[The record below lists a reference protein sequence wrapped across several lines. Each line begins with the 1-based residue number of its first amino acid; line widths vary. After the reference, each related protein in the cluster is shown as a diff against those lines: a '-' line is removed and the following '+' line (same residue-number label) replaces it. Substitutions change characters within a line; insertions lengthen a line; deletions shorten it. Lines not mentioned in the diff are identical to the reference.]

1 MIISYIKYFNWFF
14 AYLPKQIHSSSR
26 FWLMTGPSE
35 TRRHSRLTIIN
46 GPPYRNFHK
55 IQKRCHPAETNETGR
70 TSPLEK
76 FVRFSV
82 GSEISPYGS
91 LASFFLS
98 CTRVFTY
105 VATASKL
112 NLINH
117 FFIRLLLRPS
127 MMVIYHKTE
136 ATMCALYTVY
146 AEQLISFLSFLFII
160 PFRLWWLLIWSVTL
174 YRDFFTSCEVRMK
187 FFRYITVINAY
198 RVPYMTR
205 TFSVWRYFN

>member
-26 FWLMTGPSE
+26 FWLMTSPSE

-46 GPPYRNFHK
+46 GPSYRNFHK
-55 IQKRCHPAETNETGR
+55 IQKRCHPSETNETDR

-76 FVRFSV
+76 FVRVSV
-82 GSEISPYGS
+82 GSEISPYVFFS
-91 LASFFLS
+91 LLHS
-98 CTRVFTY
+98 RVH

-136 ATMCALYTVY
+136 ATMCVLYTVY

-160 PFRLWWLLIWSVTL
+160 PFRLWWLLIWLVTL

-198 RVPYMTR
+198 RVPFMTR
-205 TFSVWRYFN
+205 TFSVWEVF